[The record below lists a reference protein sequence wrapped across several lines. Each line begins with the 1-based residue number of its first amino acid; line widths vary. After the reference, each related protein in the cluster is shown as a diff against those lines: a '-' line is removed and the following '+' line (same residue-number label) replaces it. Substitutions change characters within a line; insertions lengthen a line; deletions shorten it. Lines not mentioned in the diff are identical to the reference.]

1 LGQGIGDAN
10 EALEKFRHLGN
21 GAVLFG
27 TKQVADAVTAVVG
40 EYVDVF
46 REARKRSVDK
56 PITPAD
62 VRKVFDER
70 IKRIHEAPAALL
82 EAMRA
87 DVEPK

>member
-1 LGQGIGDAN
+1 
-10 EALEKFRHLGN
+10 
-21 GAVLFG
+21 
-27 TKQVADAVTAVVG
+27 
-40 EYVDVF
+40 VDVF